1 VIQALKGNIVIDATN
16 RCRPISRSNWDLMI
30 PPAKPS
36 RCSRKA
42 RVVKAFNTTG
52 AEIMAK
58 AKDFPNKPVMFVAG
72 DGDGAKKTV
81 HKLAD
86 DIGVE
91 AIDAGPLSRYLER
104 CNGSTLPIA
113 ESASNSFSLVRR

>member
-1 VIQALKGNIVIDATN
+1 
-16 RCRPISRSNWDLMI
+16 M
-30 PPAKPS
+30 
-36 RCSRKA
+36 
-42 RVVKAFNTTG
+42 VKAFNTTG

-72 DGDGAKKTV
+72 DDDGAKKTV

-91 AIDAGPLSRYLER
+91 AIDAGPLTAAISSVDAMDQPCL
-104 CNGSTLPIA
+104 
-113 ESASNSFSLVRR
+113 